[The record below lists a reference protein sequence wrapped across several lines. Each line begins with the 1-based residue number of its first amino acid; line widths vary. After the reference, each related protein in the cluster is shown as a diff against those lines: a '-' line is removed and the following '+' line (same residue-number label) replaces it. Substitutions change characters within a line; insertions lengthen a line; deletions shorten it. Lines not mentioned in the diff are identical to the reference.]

1 MAYRD
6 YDEGRGG
13 PGGGYEDRDRMDR
26 ESGRGWMDRAREYF
40 DRARDAGR
48 DLYERERERAHADR
62 YGRGGPGYDRGD
74 RHDRDRY
81 DRDRYDRGF
90 EGPAGG
96 GAYDAGYGG
105 SRDRDYGPDRGY
117 GRGGMEGGFG
127 ARSAGSMG
135 GNSYVGSRP
144 DLGDRNPGQG
154 FAAGGETGGS
164 YYGQGTS
171 GGMAGA
177 GQYGGRQ
184 SYAGRGSK
192 NYRRSDARIEEEV
205 HEVLM
210 RHHEID
216 ATDVDV
222 RVESG
227 EVTLTGEVEDRRTKR
242 LVEEIVEHLPG
253 VRDVH
258 NELKARRGLLGAVAS
273 AAMGA
278 VDPARPTREREGTVG
293 ATRETV
299 AGSGT
304 SSALGG
310 PGATP
315 GATTG
320 LGRPGATGPT
330 GGLTDTGTR

>member
-6 YDEGRGG
+6 YDEGRSG

-26 ESGRGWMDRAREYF
+26 EGGRGWMDRAREYF

-48 DLYERERERAHADR
+48 DLYERERERAQADR
-62 YGRGGPGYDRGD
+62 YGRGAPGYDRGD
-74 RHDRDRY
+74 R
-81 DRDRYDRGF
+81 YDRGF
-90 EGPAGG
+90 DGPGG
-96 GAYDAGYGG
+96 RGAYDAGYGG
-105 SRDRDYGPDRGY
+105 SRDRDYGHERGN
-117 GRGGMEGGFG
+117 GRAGMEGGFG

-135 GNSYVGSRP
+135 GNSYVGEGRP

-154 FAAGGETGGS
+154 FAAGGGAGGS
-164 YYGQGTS
+164 YYGQGASS
-171 GGMAGA
+171 GTGG
-177 GQYGGRQ
+177 GGPYGGRQ

-205 HEVLM
+205 HEVLT

-222 RVESG
+222 RVENG

-242 LVEEIVEHLPG
+242 LVEDIVEQLSG

-258 NELKARRGLLGAVAS
+258 NQIKARRGLLGAVAS
-273 AAMGA
+273 AAMDA
-278 VDPARPTREREGTVG
+278 VDPDRPSREATAG
-293 ATRETV
+293 ATRQTV

-304 SSALGG
+304 SPSIGG
-310 PGATP
+310 TGTTT

-320 LGRPGATGPT
+320 FDRPGTTGPT
-330 GGLTDTGTR
+330 GGPTDTGMR